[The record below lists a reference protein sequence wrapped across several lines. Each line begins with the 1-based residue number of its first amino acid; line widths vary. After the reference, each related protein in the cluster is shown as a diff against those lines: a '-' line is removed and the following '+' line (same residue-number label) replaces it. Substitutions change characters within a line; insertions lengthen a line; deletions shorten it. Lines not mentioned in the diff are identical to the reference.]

1 MQLKNFQ
8 QLYVPL
14 LRSLYKSAKEETF
27 TLKNLGNMDQTPLPF
42 AMDDSR
48 TYEKPDAVWIAI
60 GQSGLETSQYTV
72 QLNIFADGSTLPP
85 ANKSGREKTMGS
97 KSEGLL
103 SSK

>member
-8 QLYVPL
+8 QLYAPL
-14 LRSLYKSAKEETF
+14 LRSIYKSAKEENF

-42 AMDDSR
+42 VMDDSR
-48 TYEKPDAVWIAI
+48 TYEKPNAVWIAI
-60 GQSGLETSQYTV
+60 GQSGLETSQCTV
-72 QLNIFADGSTLPP
+72 QLTIFADGSALPP
-85 ANKSGREKTMGS
+85 ANKFGREKTMGS

>member
-1 MQLKNFQ
+1 MQFKNSQ

-14 LRSLYKSAKEETF
+14 LRSLYRSAKEE
-27 TLKNLGNMDQTPLPF
+27 MDQTPLPF

-48 TYEKPDAVWIAI
+48 TYEKPDAVWIAT

-72 QLNIFADGSTLPP
+72 QLNIFADGSALPP
-85 ANKSGREKTMGS
+85 ANKSGREETMGS